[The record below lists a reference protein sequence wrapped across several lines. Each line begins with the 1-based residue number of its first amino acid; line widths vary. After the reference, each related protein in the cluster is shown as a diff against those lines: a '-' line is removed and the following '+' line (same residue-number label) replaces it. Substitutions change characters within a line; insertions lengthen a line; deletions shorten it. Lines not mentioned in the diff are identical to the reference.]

1 MLLSLAILHPPT
13 SNRMETDSTQDN
25 AIPSC
30 DEANIDVV
38 LAILKIMFSYW
49 ADHLYLTHLSLI
61 FVKKN
66 NSYHIYTELV
76 SRTTLNV
83 VKPCTCIK

>member
-13 SNRMETDSTQDN
+13 SNRMETDSTQLQDN

-38 LAILKIMFSYW
+38 LAIFKIMFSYW

-61 FVKKN
+61 FVKNKSKK
-66 NSYHIYTELV
+66 SYHIYTELV

-83 VKPCTCIK
+83 